1 MRRLHV
7 HYLTLEIQS
16 LGQKAWTLKH
26 KLQNLK
32 EAGEGEFMSSLP
44 RSSPDFYGDVLRNST
59 AVWEKFYAR
68 QIFSLIEKTPM
79 RWIHDAVRVGLLK
92 VVRKAKRLI
101 QVHGASLRYHSVR
114 FTHDILGYL
123 NVHPVL
129 GPQYIINLS
138 TVNTVRRSRM
148 DTPKRSTSKHWF
160 KFQQPFMPLHY
171 RQIDPHPHNTVHFIV
186 PLAGRLSN
194 FRRFLASFESAFL
207 HHDKNVKLLVVYFP
221 KLNEPSKHLE
231 VLRMYKLRY
240 PADVFHWLD
249 VNRRRFQRSLALNRG
264 TKYFGRDALLAFVD
278 VDLVFQTEFL
288 YRCRE
293 NTIRGKQAYFPIM
306 FSEFHPNISRVAM
319 DPFTFHKDNGL
330 WRIYSY
336 GPVCAYGHD
345 VIAVGGFNTTIK
357 GWGLEDVEFFEKFV
371 KAGKMNVLRS
381 FDQGLVHVYHK
392 HAPCSP
398 KSTSRQRK
406 MCRDAKAAYMV
417 SASSALDY
425 LTKKNFLEDS
435 EYYQ

>member
-32 EAGEGEFMSSLP
+32 EAVEGEFLNSLP
-44 RSSPDFYGDVLRNST
+44 RSNPNFYGDVLRNST
-59 AVWEKFYAR
+59 TVWEAFHSR
-68 QIFSLIEKTPM
+68 QIFSIIEKTPLH
-79 RWIHDAVRVGLLK
+79 WIHDAVRVGLLK
-92 VVRKAKRLI
+92 VVRKAKRLVH
-101 QVHGASLRYHSVR
+101 VHGALLRYHSVR
-114 FTHDILGYL
+114 FTHDIFGYL
-123 NVHPVL
+123 NIHPIS
-129 GPQYIINLS
+129 GPEYIINLS
-138 TVNTVRRSRM
+138 TVNTVKRFQM

-171 RQIDPHPHNTVHFIV
+171 RQIDRQPHNTVHFVV
-186 PLAGRLSN
+186 PLAGRLGN

-207 HHDKNVKLLVVYFP
+207 RHDKNVKLLVVYFP
-221 KLNEPSKHLE
+221 KLNKPSKHLK
-231 VLRMYKLRY
+231 VLRMYKLKY

-249 VNRRRFQRSLALNRG
+249 VNTSKFQRSLALNLG
-264 TKYFGRDALLAFVD
+264 TKYFGSDALLAFVD

-293 NTIRGKQAYFPIM
+293 NTMRGKQVYFPIM
-306 FSEFHPNISRVAM
+306 FSQFHPNISRVTM
-319 DPFTFHKDNGL
+319 KPVTFHKDNGL

-336 GPVCAYGHD
+336 GPVCIYGHD
-345 VIAVGGFNTTIK
+345 VTSVGGFNTTIK

-371 KAGKMNVLRS
+371 KRGKINVLRS
-381 FDQGLVHVYHK
+381 PDQGLVHVYHK

-398 KSTSRQRK
+398 KSTFQQRK
-406 MCRDAKAAYMV
+406 MCRNAKAAYMV

-425 LTKKNFLEDS
+425 LMKKRYLKDS
-435 EYYQ
+435 